1 MAEKT
6 EEPTPRRLRRAREQ
20 GDSPVSAALLQ
31 AAAFCAALALAPAAL
46 TVVGARAATLLQSSI
61 TGGGAS
67 LPPLA
72 VAGEVLLA
80 SGPLLG
86 AAALAVAALGVV
98 QSGGFVTFGRMAPDF
113 SRLNPFTGMRGLWNT
128 QRVLAVVRALVA
140 ATLVGAYAVHLF
152 QAHGREFAGVVGDAS
167 LATPLALRLATRVA
181 WFAGLVGVA
190 LAVADVLVTRYAWR
204 KRHRMSRDEVVRE
217 HRETEGDPEIKA
229 ARKRA
234 HQEALTSA
242 TLASVRQ
249 ATVVIVNP
257 THLAVALHYLEDA
270 DDAPRVVAQ
279 GAGDLARR
287 MIEAAHAYGI
297 PVVRDVPVAR
307 VLSELQVGDE
317 IPEALYEAVATILRE
332 AWDTLPQAPGPGD
345 ARR

>member
-1 MAEKT
+1 MAEKR
-6 EEPTPRRLRRAREQ
+6 EEPTPRRLRKAREQ

-46 TVVGARAATLLQSSI
+46 SVLAARTAALLQSSI
-61 TGGGAS
+61 AGGGAS
-67 LPPLA
+67 PSPLA
-72 VAGEVLLA
+72 VAAEVLVA
-80 SGPLLG
+80 SAPLLG
-86 AAALAVAALGVV
+86 AAALAAAALGVV
-98 QSGGFVTFGRMAPDF
+98 QSGGFVTFARMAPDLA
-113 SRLNPFTGMRGLWNT
+113 RLNPFSGVRGLWSS
-128 QRVLAVVRALVA
+128 QRVLAVVRALA
-140 ATLVGAYAVHLF
+140 AAALVGGYAVHLF
-152 QAHGREFAGVVGDAS
+152 QGHGREFAGVVGDAS
-167 LATPLALRLATRVA
+167 LATSLALRLASRVA

-190 LAVADVLVTRYAWR
+190 LAVVDVLVTRYAWR

-217 HRETEGDPEIKA
+217 HREAEGDPEIKA

-234 HQEALTSA
+234 HQEVLTSA

-257 THLAVALHYLEDA
+257 THLAVALHYVEDA

-307 VLSELQVGDE
+307 ALSELQVGDE

-332 AWDTLPQAPGPGD
+332 AWATLPPDPDPRGAV
-345 ARR
+345 